1 MKKKAVTMLMIA
13 GAAVLTACG
22 GGGNQAQ
29 TDTASVLTDGVLTV
43 GIACGED
50 RSCFRATDVEGNP
63 VYAGWECEVLNI
75 LADNLPENVTM
86 EYIYAAD
93 QKELTT
99 MLAEGRV
106 DLAAGSYTRLDN
118 YSSQYLVSDNYGYGS
133 IYLVNAK
140 NSYID
145 NLAAYKDES
154 IGVSNAIPAVS
165 VTEVPGIEGVVQSAY
180 IDMSLMSIDIR
191 AGVVD
196 AGLCTEREAV
206 QLLNDPELNIQE
218 LRHGPQIGLVF
229 LMPGGQNDLL
239 SRVNAAISTHYDELA
254 EAGSRPY
261 SSQQ

>member
-13 GAAVLTACG
+13 ATAVLTACG
-22 GGGNQAQ
+22 GEKQVQ
-29 TDTASVLTDGVLTV
+29 TDAVSVLNDGVLTV

-50 RSCFRATDVEGNP
+50 RSCFRATDVDGNP

-75 LADNLPENVTM
+75 LADNLPENVKM

-106 DLAAGSYTRLDN
+106 DIAAGSYTRLDT

-191 AGVVD
+191 AGVID
-196 AGLCTEREAV
+196 AGLCTERETV
-206 QLLNDPELNIQE
+206 QLMNDPELNIQE
-218 LRHGPQIGLVF
+218 LRNGPQIGLVF
-229 LMPGGQNDLL
+229 LMPGGQNDLQN
-239 SRVNAAISTHYDELA
+239 RVNAAISTHYDELA